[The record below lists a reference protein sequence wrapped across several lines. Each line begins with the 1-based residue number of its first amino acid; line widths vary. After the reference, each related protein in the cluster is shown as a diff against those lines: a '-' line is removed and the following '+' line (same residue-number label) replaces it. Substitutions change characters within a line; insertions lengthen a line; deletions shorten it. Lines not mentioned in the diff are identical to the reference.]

1 MTTRIV
7 VLGEHRDGQLKK
19 ISWEA
24 IGLGRR
30 LSVEL
35 GMEVSLAL
43 VGSEIEGLA
52 REVSGRSGLE
62 VVVLAN
68 DHCRHY
74 TPEAYCEVLAEFA
87 RTEHPYLLLLGHTY
101 QTMDFAPKLA
111 TMLDRGMI
119 PNCVDYRCSA
129 GQLLWVR
136 QVFNGKLNLEVSP
149 KGEPPYL
156 VSLQQGA
163 FPASEENLGAPPRV
177 ERRQV
182 GLAEGVLRRKL
193 LEVMEAVQTRVDL
206 SQAEIIV
213 AGGRGLGSKEKFQ
226 LIIDLASA
234 LGAGV
239 GASRPVTDGGWLPK
253 EHQIGSS
260 GQSVT
265 PRLYI
270 ACGISGAI
278 QHLVGMSNSGCIVAI
293 NKDPYAPIF
302 QVADYGI
309 VGDVFQVVP
318 KLIEIAREM
327 RPGHP
332 GSP

>member
-1 MTTRIV
+1 MAGKIV
-7 VLGEHRDGQLKK
+7 VLGEHRDGRLKK

-24 IGLGRR
+24 TGLGRK
-30 LSVEL
+30 LATEL
-35 GMEVSLAL
+35 GKDLCLAL
-43 VGSEIEGLA
+43 VGSEIEDLA
-52 REVSGRSGLE
+52 REVSARSGLE

-68 DHCRHY
+68 DRCRHY
-74 TPEAYCEVLAEFA
+74 TPEAYCEVLAAYA
-87 RTEHPYLLLLGHTY
+87 RTDDPYLLLLGHSY

-111 TMLDRGMI
+111 TMLDRGLI
-119 PNCVDYRCSA
+119 PNCVDYRCND

-149 KGEPPYL
+149 KGDPPYL

-163 FPASEENLGAPPRV
+163 FPASEEDLNASPQV
-177 ERRQV
+177 EHRQSV
-182 GLAEGVLRRKL
+182 VADDVLRRKL

-226 LIIDLASA
+226 LILELASA

-260 GQSVT
+260 GQTVT

-278 QHLVGMSNSGCIVAI
+278 QHLVGMSNAGCIVAI

-327 RPGHP
+327 RP
-332 GSP
+332 

>member
-1 MTTRIV
+1 MAGRIV

-24 IGLGRR
+24 VGLGRR
-30 LSVEL
+30 LAAEL
-35 GMEVSLAL
+35 GKELCLVL
-43 VGSEIEGLA
+43 VGCEIEGLA

-62 VVVLAN
+62 VIVLAN

-74 TPEAYCEVLAEFA
+74 MPEAWCEVLVEFA
-87 RTEHPYLLLLGHTY
+87 GREHPDLLLMGHTY

-111 TMLDRGMI
+111 TLLDRGLI
-119 PNCVDYRCSA
+119 PNCVDYRSTD

-136 QVFNGKLNLEVSP
+136 QVFNGKLDLEVSP
-149 KGEPPYL
+149 KGEPPWL

-163 FPASEENLGAPPRV
+163 FPASEEDLGVPPRV
-177 ERRQV
+177 DLRQAGV
-182 GLAEGVLRRKL
+182 AEGVLRRKL
-193 LEVMEAVQTRVDL
+193 LEVMEAVRTRVDL

-226 LIIDLASA
+226 LILDLASA

-260 GQSVT
+260 GQTVT

-278 QHLVGMSNSGCIVAI
+278 QHLVGISNSGCIVAI

-309 VGDVFQVVP
+309 VGDVFEVVP

-327 RPGHP
+327 RP
-332 GSP
+332 

>member
-1 MTTRIV
+1 MAGRIII
-7 VLGEHRDGQLKK
+7 LGEHRDGQLKK
-19 ISWEA
+19 TSWEA
-24 IGLGRR
+24 IGLGRK
-30 LSVEL
+30 LSAEL
-35 GMEVSLAL
+35 GKEVCLAL
-43 VGSEIEGLA
+43 VGSEIDGLA

-62 VVVLAN
+62 VVVLSN
-68 DHCRHY
+68 DYCRHY
-74 TPEAYCEVLAEFA
+74 TPEAYCEALAEFA
-87 RTEHPYLLLLGHTY
+87 GTEHPYLLLLGHTY

-111 TMLDRGMI
+111 AMLDRGLI
-119 PNCVDYRCSA
+119 PNCVDYRCQA
-129 GQLLWVR
+129 GRLVWVR

-149 KGEPPYL
+149 KGEPPCL

-163 FPASEENLGAPPRV
+163 FPASEEDLGTPPQVVRRRV
-177 ERRQV
+177 GV
-182 GLAEGVLRRKL
+182 AEGALRRKL
-193 LEVMEAVQTRVDL
+193 LEVMEAVQTKVDL

-213 AGGRGLGSKEKFQ
+213 AGGRGLGSKDKFQ
-226 LIIDLASA
+226 LILDLAEA

-239 GASRPVTDGGWLPK
+239 GASRPVTDGSWLPK

-260 GQSVT
+260 GQTVT

-318 KLIEIAREM
+318 KLIEIAREI
-327 RPGHP
+327 R
-332 GSP
+332 S

>member
-1 MTTRIV
+1 MAGRIV
-7 VLGEHRDGQLKK
+7 VLGEHRDGRLKK

-24 IGLGRR
+24 VGLGRR
-30 LSVEL
+30 LSAEL
-35 GMEVSLAL
+35 GKDLRLAL
-43 VGSEIEGLA
+43 VGSEITDLA
-52 REVSGRSGLE
+52 QEVSRRSGLE

-68 DHCRHY
+68 DHCRRY
-74 TPEAYCEVLAEFA
+74 TPEAWCEVLAEFA
-87 RTEHPYLLLLGHTY
+87 RRDNPYLFLLGHTY

-111 TMLDRGMI
+111 TLLDRGLI
-119 PNCVDYRCSA
+119 PNCVDCRCTG

-163 FPASEENLGAPPRV
+163 FPASEEDLSVSPRV
-177 ERRQV
+177 EHRQV
-182 GLAEGVLRRKL
+182 GMAEGVLRRKL

-226 LIIDLASA
+226 LILDLASA

-239 GASRPVTDGGWLPK
+239 AASRPVTDGGWLPK

-260 GQSVT
+260 GQTVT

-309 VGDVFQVVP
+309 VGDVFEVVP

-327 RPGHP
+327 RP
-332 GSP
+332 

>member
-1 MTTRIV
+1 MAGRIV
-7 VLGEHRDGQLKK
+7 VLGEHRDGRLKK

-24 IGLGRR
+24 MGLGRK
-30 LSVEL
+30 LAAEL
-35 GMEVSLAL
+35 GKDLCLAL
-43 VGSEIEGLA
+43 VGSDIEGLA
-52 REVSGRSGLE
+52 REVSRRSGLE

-68 DHCRHY
+68 DRCRHY
-74 TPEAYCEVLAEFA
+74 TPEAYCEVLAEYA
-87 RTEHPYLLLLGHTY
+87 RTDDPYLLLLGHTY
-101 QTMDFAPKLA
+101 QTMDFAPTLA
-111 TMLDRGMI
+111 TMLDRGLI
-119 PNCVDYRCSA
+119 PNCVDYRSTD

-136 QVFNGKLNLEVSP
+136 QVFNGKLNLEVSA
-149 KGEPPYL
+149 KGDSPYL

-163 FPASEENLGAPPRV
+163 FPASEEDLKAPPRV
-177 ERRQV
+177 EQRQV
-182 GLAEGVLRRKL
+182 GVAEGVLRRKL
-193 LEVMEAVQTRVDL
+193 LEVMEAVQTKVDL

-213 AGGRGLGSKEKFQ
+213 AGGRGLGSQEKFQ
-226 LIIDLASA
+226 LILDLASA

-260 GQSVT
+260 GQTVT

-327 RPGHP
+327 R
-332 GSP
+332 S

>member
-1 MTTRIV
+1 MAGRIV
-7 VLGEHRDGQLKK
+7 VLGEHRDGRLKK

-24 IGLGRR
+24 LGLGRK
-30 LSVEL
+30 LAAEL
-35 GMEVSLAL
+35 GKDLCLAL

-52 REVSGRSGLE
+52 REASRRSGLE

-68 DHCRHY
+68 DRCRHY
-74 TPEAYCEVLAEFA
+74 TPEAYCEVLAGYA
-87 RTEHPYLLLLGHTY
+87 RTDGPYLLLLGHTY

-111 TMLDRGMI
+111 TMLDRGLI
-119 PNCVDYRCSA
+119 PNCVDYRCTD

-163 FPASEENLGAPPRV
+163 FPASGEDLNASPRV
-177 ERRQV
+177 ERRQAGV
-182 GLAEGVLRRKL
+182 AEAALRRKL

-226 LIIDLASA
+226 LILDLASA

-260 GQSVT
+260 GQTVT

-302 QVADYGI
+302 QVADFGI

-327 RPGHP
+327 R
-332 GSP
+332 S

>member
-1 MTTRIV
+1 MASRIV
-7 VLGEHRDGQLKK
+7 VLGEHRDGRLKK

-24 IGLGRR
+24 IGLGRK
-30 LSVEL
+30 LATEL
-35 GMEVSLAL
+35 GKDLCLVL
-43 VGSEIEGLA
+43 VGSEIEVLA
-52 REVSGRSGLE
+52 WEVSGRGGLE

-87 RTEHPYLLLLGHTY
+87 RTEHPYLLLMGHTY

-111 TMLDRGMI
+111 TMLDRGLI
-119 PNCVDYRCSA
+119 PNCVDYRSTN

-149 KGEPPYL
+149 KGDPLYL

-163 FPASEENLGAPPRV
+163 FPASEEDMNTPARV
-177 ERRQV
+177 QHRPV
-182 GLAEGVLRRKL
+182 GVAEGVLRRKL
-193 LEVMEAVQTRVDL
+193 LEVMEAVQTKVDL

-226 LIIDLASA
+226 LILDLASA

-239 GASRPVTDGGWLPK
+239 AASRPVTDGGWLPK

-260 GQSVT
+260 GQTVT

-327 RPGHP
+327 RP
-332 GSP
+332 